1 MTAAAIRPPFRPRPT
16 QNTTGS
22 FVLAVVMHTLLFAA
36 LWIAALAV
44 MALPYASA
52 LTVACNAVADW
63 ARARSK
69 AATRRE
75 LHGLSDHTLRDIG
88 LHRSQIDGLFR

>member
-1 MTAAAIRPPFRPRPT
+1 MERIHAIELPRPVGD
-16 QNTTGS
+16 TGAHR
-22 FVLAVVMHTLLFAA
+22 LALLAA
-36 LWIAALAV
+36 SLAGALS
-44 MALPYASA
+44 SA
-52 LTVACNAVADW
+52 CDTVAAW
-63 ARARSK
+63 AEARGK

>member
-1 MTAAAIRPPFRPRPT
+1 MERIHAIELPRPIGD
-16 QNTTGS
+16 TGARRIAR
-22 FVLAVVMHTLLFAA
+22 LA
-36 LWIAALAV
+36 AALA
-44 MALPYASA
+44 SA
-52 LTVACNAVADW
+52 LATACDTVAAW
-63 ARARSK
+63 AEARGK

>member
-1 MTAAAIRPPFRPRPT
+1 MERIHAIELPRPIGD
-16 QNTTGS
+16 TGAQR
-22 FVLAVVMHTLLFAA
+22 LASLA
-36 LWIAALAV
+36 AALAST
-44 MALPYASA
+44 LSA
-52 LTVACNAVADW
+52 ACETVAAW
-63 ARARSK
+63 AEARGK

>member
-1 MTAAAIRPPFRPRPT
+1 MERIHAIELPQPLGASGNRR
-16 QNTTGS
+16 
-22 FVLAVVMHTLLFAA
+22 L
-36 LWIAALAV
+36 AALAA
-44 MALPYASA
+44 ALAGALSSA
-52 LTVACNAVADW
+52 CDTVAAW
-63 ARARSK
+63 AQARGK

>member
-1 MTAAAIRPPFRPRPT
+1 MERIHAINLPQPVGGTGARRIAQLAAA
-16 QNTTGS
+16 
-22 FVLAVVMHTLLFAA
+22 L
-36 LWIAALAV
+36 
-44 MALPYASA
+44 ASA